1 MDEILKRTRI
11 GLAVVTFSIIV
22 YANITED
29 YEAMPYMMLCLGILM
44 LVMGIE
50 YFKKEAMPYLG
61 YFFFVAALFNFYV
74 SIKSYL
80 IG

>member
-1 MDEILKRTRI
+1 MILKRIRI
-11 GLAVVTFSIIV
+11 GLAVVTFSIIAYV
-22 YANITED
+22 KITED
-29 YEAMPYMMLCLGILM
+29 YAAMSYMMLFLGGLM

-50 YFKKEAMPYLG
+50 YFKKDSTPYLG
-61 YFFFVAALFNFYV
+61 YFLLVAALFNFYV

>member
-1 MDEILKRTRI
+1 
-11 GLAVVTFSIIV
+11 
-22 YANITED
+22 
-29 YEAMPYMMLCLGILM
+29 MMLFLGSIM

-50 YFKKEAMPYLG
+50 YCKKEATAYIG

>member
-1 MDEILKRTRI
+1 MAI
-11 GLAVVTFSIIV
+11 
-22 YANITED
+22 
-29 YEAMPYMMLCLGILM
+29 PYMMLFLGSIM

-50 YFKKEAMPYLG
+50 YCKKEGTPYLG

>member
-1 MDEILKRTRI
+1 MNEILKRIRI
-11 GLAVVTFSIIV
+11 VLAVVTFSIIV
-22 YANITED
+22 YANIAED
-29 YEAMPYMMLCLGILM
+29 YAAIPYMMLFLGSLM

-50 YFKKEAMPYLG
+50 YCKKEATPYLG

>member
-1 MDEILKRTRI
+1 
-11 GLAVVTFSIIV
+11 
-22 YANITED
+22 
-29 YEAMPYMMLCLGILM
+29 MPYMMLCLGILM